1 MEEIKIIKKIE
12 VVQGDT
18 SDIYKFKRTLE
29 GGSVITTLPLKMW
42 ITFKRSC
49 SCDECLFQKTLAD
62 GSITYSEEDNYYRF
76 QLQPEDTCNL
86 PFDIYGFDIA
96 IINEDG
102 EKKTLL
108 NDGELEIVK
117 HYTKKCNEV

>member
-1 MEEIKIIKKIE
+1 MIE
-12 VVQGDT
+12 RIELVQGDT

-29 GGSVITTLPLKMW
+29 GGGVIKTLPLKMW

-62 GSITYSEEDNYYRF
+62 GSITYSEKDNYYRF
-76 QLQPEDTCNL
+76 RLESEDTCDL
-86 PFDIYGFDIA
+86 PYDTYGFDIA

-102 EKKTLL
+102 EKRTLL
-108 NDGELEIVK
+108 NDGELVIVK
-117 HYTKKCNEV
+117 HHTKKCNEV

>member
-1 MEEIKIIKKIE
+1 MVEKIE
-12 VVQGDT
+12 LVQGDT
-18 SDIYKFKRTLE
+18 SKIYKFKRTLK

-62 GSITYSEEDNYYRF
+62 GSITYSETDNYYRF
-76 QLQPEDTCNL
+76 RLESEDTCNL
-86 PFDIYGFDIA
+86 PYDTYGFDIA
-96 IINEDG
+96 IINEQG
-102 EKKTLL
+102 EKKTLKR
-108 NDGELEIVK
+108 DCELEIVK